1 VKTRRVIL
9 ALLAL
14 LMLAC
19 AGSGCVDSKA
29 GGDEAPQD
37 LSREQLLDE
46 FTNLLTQVAWDT
58 PIDFSDEF
66 FQPGEDYPDP
76 DVPQGLEDYRTLP
89 LLLNNFGITE
99 IPIHSGSAFAG
110 VQISG
115 KVKPMDE
122 LQPAEQRTLMVR
134 FRWPGPFGTGLYNAI
149 TQLRLLPMMALSG
162 QSELNSIRSI
172 VECERGKKAMVDL
185 RGYVSWI
192 HENRE
197 KLKDAEYEKW
207 FRENVSVYY
216 TNWITGGLFEPW
228 HEEFSPGNGL
238 IREVTGETERAEL
251 YELARAHEKET
262 VEEYTVGFL
271 KENPDAIAYFA
282 YRLYGDE
289 EIIWEGVAWCLR
301 DRSAWGK
308 PLRKERDKV
317 IAILAQNLKS
327 NKLSDEG
334 LEDFERITDRWEWAK
349 SNPDAEWCESC
360 AEGIDERYQEML
372 EELELAQ
379 HGQFPEITKA
389 WSLTDLPLDDETVYW
404 QELTDGEERTL
415 AFRQNISSSFTG
427 YLEDIAATDY
437 ETINNWEQLAEAIL
451 PNLLRFD
458 DDTWTETAS
467 SERAKWNIDQWLSP
481 ISRHTFEPWHRE
493 WSRGNG
499 YIVQV
504 TNEDMLARLTM
515 LYEKAIEEDVVPT
528 RLHPFYYERYPH
540 RLRFYYVRL
549 YGEKE
554 GSIISEGI
562 WSAWP
567 LNPRRD

>member
-1 VKTRRVIL
+1 MRSWLIVGAS
-9 ALLAL
+9 ALLVLFGVAYSQT
-14 LMLAC
+14 AVGG
-19 AGSGCVDSKA
+19 GS
-29 GGDEAPQD
+29 E
-37 LSREQLLDE
+37 REQLLDE
-46 FTNLLTQVAWDT
+46 FTKLLTHVTWDT
-58 PIDFSDEF
+58 PIDFADEF
-66 FQPGEDYPDP
+66 FQPGEGFKEP
-76 DVPQGLEDYRTLP
+76 DVPQGLRDYRTLN
-89 LLLNNFGITE
+89 LLLDSFGVNELPIEIGSVFTDLPITGE
-99 IPIHSGSAFAG
+99 
-110 VQISG
+110 
-115 KVKPMDE
+115 VKPLE
-122 LQPAEQRTLMVR
+122 KLSPAEQRTLLLR
-134 FRWPGPFGTGLYNAI
+134 FRCRQPFGGMYNAI
-149 TQLRLLPMMALSG
+149 TQLRLIPMMARSG
-162 QSELNSIRSI
+162 QSELNSIRDT

-185 RGYVSWI
+185 REYVSWI

-216 TNWITGGLFEPW
+216 TNWVTGGLFEPW

-238 IREVTGETERAEL
+238 IREITDETERTEL
-251 YELARAHEKET
+251 YELAKKQERENGK
-262 VEEYTVGFL
+262 EYTVGFL
-271 KENPDAIAYFA
+271 EENPDAIAYFA
-282 YRLYGDE
+282 YRLYGDK
-289 EIIWEGVAWCLR
+289 EIIWEGVAWCLC
-301 DRSAWGK
+301 DRSAWGR

-334 LEDFERITDRWEWAK
+334 LKDFERITDRWEWAK

-379 HGQFPEITKA
+379 HGQFPEITKE
-389 WSLTDLPLDDETVYW
+389 WSLTNFPLDDETVYW

-437 ETINNWEQLAEAIL
+437 ETINNWEQLAEVIL
-451 PNLLRFD
+451 PNLSRFD

-481 ISRHTFEPWHRE
+481 ITRHTFEPWHKE

-499 YIVQV
+499 YIAQI
-504 TNEDMLARLTM
+504 TDEDMLARLIK
-515 LYEKAIEEDVVPT
+515 LYEKAIEKDVIST

-554 GSIISEGI
+554 GSIISEGV
-562 WSAWP
+562 WCAWP
-567 LNPRRD
+567 LRPMQD